1 MCFSIEDKDL
11 LVKTHQLGNCLLG
24 RWWLGQGGGVGAPR
38 WEGETSSGCES
49 GMNNIYW
56 GTQVLGWWSLVM
68 STVIIF
74 LVWTD
79 RNVKFTFCP
88 DSKAVTTQLCQ
99 IRLEQRV
106 YSWGVMSGIDMETL
120 STIKAWWNTLYLQKS
135 AVGNFKLYFKKII
148 GVFRTCDTSF
158 YRNISELSIYWFN
171 LLIDV
176 HLVDVMSDVCWYENF
191 INISAIEKDLEAGY
205 WLFSSG
211 RSSCSFDVPL

>member
-88 DSKAVTTQLCQ
+88 DSKAETTQLCQ

-120 STIKAWWNTLYLQKS
+120 STIKAWWNTLYLQLEILNYISK
-135 AVGNFKLYFKKII
+135 KLLVCSEHVIL
-148 GVFRTCDTSF
+148 VSTETFRNSQFTDSTS
-158 YRNISELSIYWFN
+158 
-171 LLIDV
+171 
-176 HLVDVMSDVCWYENF
+176 
-191 INISAIEKDLEAGY
+191 
-205 WLFSSG
+205 
-211 RSSCSFDVPL
+211 